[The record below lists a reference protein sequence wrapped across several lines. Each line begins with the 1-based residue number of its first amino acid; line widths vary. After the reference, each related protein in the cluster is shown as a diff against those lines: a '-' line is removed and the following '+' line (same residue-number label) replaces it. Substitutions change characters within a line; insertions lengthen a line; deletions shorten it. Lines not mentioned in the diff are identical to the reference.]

1 MNTSRS
7 IHLDVRTPDMGGQ
20 SLSPGLGQ
28 SHTSSQP
35 DAQAQQRFEQAMSQT
50 TDQAA
55 PPSSEMPSQPE
66 APMALF
72 VPGRLPA
79 TPALAGTESGVWRD
93 AGRQIAE
100 AVEQLMVDEDSRGQ
114 RQVRMDLKDEVLP
127 GVTVAIQEAEGRL
140 RVDFL
145 CRHEA
150 PRLQLNAAASA
161 MANELAHTL
170 RRDIWL
176 RVQTDDDE
184 DPRTHEAFASSSQ

>member
-1 MNTSRS
+1 MSTSRS

-20 SLSPGLGQ
+20 ALSPGLGQ

-35 DAQAQQRFEQAMSQT
+35 DAQARQRFEQALEQPSES
-50 TDQAA
+50 AGHPPAEGA
-55 PPSSEMPSQPE
+55 PQQSPT
-66 APMALF
+66 ALF
-72 VPGRLPA
+72 VPGRLPV
-79 TPALAGTESGVWRD
+79 TPASGGTETAAWRD
-93 AGRQIAE
+93 AGRQIAD

-127 GVTVAIQEAEGRL
+127 GVTVAIQQAEGRL

-150 PRLQLNAAASA
+150 PRLQLNAAAPA
-161 MANELAHTL
+161 MAMELAQTL
-170 RRDIWL
+170 RCDIWL

-184 DPRTHEAFASSSQ
+184 DPRTHEAFASSPQ

>member
-1 MNTSRS
+1 MSTSRS

-20 SLSPGLGQ
+20 ALSPGLGQ
-28 SHTSSQP
+28 SNTSSQP
-35 DAQAQQRFEQAMSQT
+35 DAQAQQRFEQAL
-50 TDQAA
+50 A
-55 PPSSEMPSQPE
+55 QPGE
-66 APMALF
+66 PAGRSPVEVSPQQAPMALF

-79 TPALAGTESGVWRD
+79 TPVAVGTEAVVWRD
-93 AGRQIAE
+93 AGRQIAD

-145 CRHEA
+145 CRHEG
-150 PRLQLNAAASA
+150 PRLQLNAAAAA
-161 MANELAHTL
+161 MATDLAQNL

-184 DPRTHEAFASSSQ
+184 DPRTHEAFASSPL